1 MSDKKLTEKQLLG
14 EQGTSLISLAVSKMG
29 YVWRPTSQHDTGI
42 DGEIEIRD
50 TASGVVSGL
59 SLKVQSK
66 AVSNFEGE
74 TDEGFYYRAH
84 QRDVDYWL
92 QHNVPV
98 ILVLSR
104 PRTNEIYWLP
114 VRDPSGQVRERI
126 FHFVKSRDRLDNSAA
141 VGLAELVRTQAQGT
155 QGIALRRPERLVS
168 NLIPVKSLPPR
179 LFLAETPFHQPKA
192 MGQALKERE
201 LTFERVVRSKQ
212 VLTVHDLTDPRYS
225 FLCDRGTIEDFPVE
239 QWSASND
246 PVVQREFVWLL
257 NSCLRQFLR
266 TSPGRILFNKASNVY
281 FFPAQEA
288 GSPTILSYQGQKK
301 HTAREVVKVL
311 VNKKKGHIMGHRH
324 SAMNA
329 RFAKYGDAWYLEVS
343 PTYIFTGPDA
353 INSSKYAA
361 EWTTGIKRLER
372 NNAVLG
378 QLGMWAEVLAPAT
391 DLFAEPYPY
400 LSFGEL
406 LSFQLDRGLDDAAWT
421 AGDEEPPLVGNE
433 LPLGLF

>member
-1 MSDKKLTEKQLLG
+1 MSDKKLTDQQLLG
-14 EQGTSLISLAVSKMG
+14 EQGTSLISLAVSRMG

-50 TASGVVSGL
+50 AASGVVSGL
-59 SLKVQSK
+59 SVKVQSK
-66 AVSNFEGE
+66 AVSNFESE
-74 TDEGFYYRAH
+74 TDEGFEYRAQ

-98 ILVLSR
+98 ILVVSR
-104 PRTNEIYWLP
+104 PRTDEVYWLP
-114 VRDPSGQVRERI
+114 VRDPSGQVRKRK
-126 FHFVKSRDRLDNSAA
+126 FDFVKSQNRLDASAA

-155 QGIALRRPERLVS
+155 RGIALRRPERLIS

-179 LFLAETPFHQPKA
+179 LFLAETPHHQPKA
-192 MGQALKERE
+192 MGQALKGRE
-201 LTFERVVRSKQ
+201 LTFENVVRSKQ
-212 VLTVHDLTDPRYS
+212 VLTVRDLTDSQYS
-225 FLCDRGTIEDFPVE
+225 FLCDRGTVEDFPVE
-239 QWSASND
+239 QWSASDN

-266 TSPGRILFNKASNVY
+266 SSPGSVLYDKSSSVY

-288 GSPTILSYQGQKK
+288 GTPTVVSYQAQKRL
-301 HTAREVVKVL
+301 TSREVVKVL
-311 VNKKKGHIMGHRH
+311 VNKKKGHVMGHRH
-324 SAMNA
+324 SAMTAQFA
-329 RFAKYGDAWYLEVS
+329 RYGDCWYLEVS
-343 PTYIFTGPDA
+343 PTYHFTGPDA
-353 INSSKYAA
+353 VKPSNYSA

-378 QLGMWAEVLAPAT
+378 QLGMWAELLNPPA

-400 LSFGEL
+400 LSFGEPL
-406 LSFQLDRGLDDAAWT
+406 TFQSERGLDDAAWT
-421 AGDEEPPLVGNE
+421 AGDEEAPLAGND

>member
-1 MSDKKLTEKQLLG
+1 MLDKKLTEQQLLG
-14 EQGTSLISLAVSKMG
+14 EQGTSLISLVVSKMG

-50 TASGVVSGL
+50 VASGVVSGL

-74 TDEGFYYRAH
+74 TDEGFDYRAQ
-84 QRDVDYWL
+84 QRDVEYWL

-114 VRDPSGQVRERI
+114 VRDPSGQVRERK
-126 FHFVKSRDRLDNSAA
+126 FHFIKSRDRLDDSAA
-141 VGLAELVRTQAQGT
+141 VGLAELVRTQAQGVR
-155 QGIALRRPERLVS
+155 GIALQRPERLVS
-168 NLIPVKSLPPR
+168 NLIPIKSLPPR
-179 LFLAETPFHQPKA
+179 LFLAETPHHQPKA
-192 MGQALKERE
+192 MGQALRGRG
-201 LTFERVVRSKQ
+201 LTFENVVRSKQ
-212 VLTVHDLTDPRYS
+212 VLTVRDLTDPQYS
-225 FLCDRGTIEDFPVE
+225 FLCDRGTVEDFPVE

-246 PVVQREFVWLL
+246 QVVQREFVWLL

-266 TSPGRILFNKASNVY
+266 SSPGKILFDKISNVY

-288 GSPTILSYQGQKK
+288 GTPTMLSYQGQKK
-301 HTAREVVKVL
+301 LTAREVVKVL
-311 VNKKKGHIMGHRH
+311 VNKKKGHVMGHRH

-329 RFAKYGDAWYLEVS
+329 QFARYGEAWYLEVS

-353 INSSKYAA
+353 IKPSKYAA

-378 QLGMWAEVLAPAT
+378 QLGMWAEVLNPAT

-400 LSFGEL
+400 LSFGEPL
-406 LSFQLDRGLDDAAWT
+406 TFQSDRGLDDAVWT
-421 AGDEEPPLVGNE
+421 AGDEEAPLAGDE

>member
-1 MSDKKLTEKQLLG
+1 MSDKKLTEQQLLG
-14 EQGTSLISLAVSKMG
+14 EQGTSLISLAISKMG

-50 TASGVVSGL
+50 VASGVVSGL

-66 AVSNFEGE
+66 AVSNFENE
-74 TDEGFYYRAH
+74 SDDGFVYRAH

-104 PRTNEIYWLP
+104 PRTNEVYWLP
-114 VRDPSGQVRERI
+114 VRDPSGRVRERN

-141 VGLAELVRTQAQGT
+141 AGLAELVRTQAQGAR
-155 QGIALRRPERLVS
+155 GIALRRQERLIS
-168 NLIPVKSLPPR
+168 NLIPVKSLPSR
-179 LFLAETPFHQPKA
+179 LFLAETPHHQPKA
-192 MGQALKERE
+192 MAQALKGRK
-201 LTFERVVRSKQ
+201 LTFEHVVRSKQ
-212 VLTVHDLTDPRYS
+212 VLTVCDLTDPQYS
-225 FLCDRGTIEDFPVE
+225 FLCDRGTVEDFPVE

-266 TSPGRILFNKASNVY
+266 TSPGRVLFEKSSNVY
-281 FFPAQEA
+281 YFPAQEA
-288 GSPTILSYQGQKK
+288 GSPTVLSYQGQKK
-301 HTAREVVKVL
+301 LTAREVVKVL
-311 VNKKKGHIMGHRH
+311 VNKNKGHVMGHRH
-324 SAMNA
+324 SAMYA
-329 RFAKYGDAWYLEVS
+329 QFAKYGNAWYLEVS

-353 INSSKYAA
+353 IKPSKYAA

-378 QLGMWAEVLAPAT
+378 QLGMWAEVLTPAT
-391 DLFAEPYPY
+391 DFFTEPYPH

-406 LSFQLDRGLDDAAWT
+406 LAFPSERGLDDAAWT
-421 AGDEEPPLVGNE
+421 AGDEESPLAGNE